1 MEDSMEENTYRSW
14 KEFTQHEYRRVGTIQ
29 LSIDDLERDLFF
41 EEFDE
46 DDEDEEVAELDFG

>member
-1 MEDSMEENTYRSW
+1 MEENTYRSW